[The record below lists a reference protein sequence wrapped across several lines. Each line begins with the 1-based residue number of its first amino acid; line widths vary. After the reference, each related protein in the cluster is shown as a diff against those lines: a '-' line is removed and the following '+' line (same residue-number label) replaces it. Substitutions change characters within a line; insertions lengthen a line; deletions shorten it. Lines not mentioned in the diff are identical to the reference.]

1 MAEGHNAVAFSFSVS
16 PEGVNVNFNHE
27 LWRAVWASGVRSW
40 RKRIGM
46 MKVSDNPQARL
57 LLCVLFFQSNDF
69 LDFNFL

>member
-46 MKVSDNPQARL
+46 MKVSYNPLYSTSAPVRF
-57 LLCVLFFQSNDF
+57 VF
-69 LDFNFL
+69 LI